1 MQKQHPI
8 ATWSQKKDYWQTL
21 EMDIFGHSVAYS
33 ETLPKS
39 GTTLD
44 GQLYEL
50 PTLVPPTIVPESSSS
65 HGPVFSTPDTM
76 PDAPNT
82 GSNMKHQP
90 AGLGNQV
97 KAVFPTP
104 CAGDN
109 VNDTESQHNR
119 NSPSLT
125 QVSKHFPTPQAVD
138 GIMGR
143 PRTTGRPI
151 EKSTH
156 LTTIVTLLPTPSASD
171 GQRPEDMPSQARRNS
186 PGITAVSAHFPTPA
200 ASDSTGGGQHPNKR
214 KGHTKQLIDT
224 VLELNGEDTP
234 PLFDVG
240 NE

>member
-1 MQKQHPI
+1 MQQQHLI
-8 ATWSQKKDYWQTL
+8 AIWNEEGDYWQRP
-21 EMDIFGHSVAYS
+21 EVDIFGHSVAYS

-39 GTTLD
+39 GMTRN

-50 PTLVPPTIVPESSSS
+50 PTLAPRTTGQGYSSS
-65 HGPVFSTPDTM
+65 PNTVFSTPDTM

-97 KAVFPTP
+97 KTIFPTP
-104 CAGDN
+104 KA
-109 VNDTESQHNR
+109 
-119 NSPSLT
+119 
-125 QVSKHFPTPQAVD
+125 AD

-143 PRTTGRPI
+143 PRTTGRPV

-156 LTTIVTLLPTPSASD
+156 LTTIVTLLPTPAASD
-171 GQRPEDMPSQARRNS
+171 HQRSEDMPSQARRKS
-186 PGITAVSAHFPTPA
+186 PGITAVSAHFPTPS
-200 ASDSTGGGQHPNKR
+200 ASDSTGGGQHPSKR
-214 KGHTKQLIDT
+214 KGHTVQLIDT
-224 VLELNGEDTP
+224 VLELNGENTP